1 MEKVKLT
8 TKKELEIFMNPV
20 RQQLLRQLEIS
31 KGPMTPKML
40 ADKLGISASGVQ
52 HHIKKLISLG
62 VILLDHTEQ
71 INGITASFYKP
82 AEVTVQ
88 IGLDMDDNS
97 APQREVLI
105 QQRIAKTY
113 EGFLTAKKSRL
124 SHCVNPDVELLRQWG
139 DILTGVVHLTEQESN
154 DLMGIISEYIESH
167 SKPASD
173 RSPWEY
179 SVILYNAEEKL
190 DG

>member
-1 MEKVKLT
+1 MEKVRLT
-8 TKKELEIFMNPV
+8 TKKELEIYMNSV

-31 KGPMTPKML
+31 KTPMTPKML

-52 HHIKKLISLG
+52 HHIRKLISLG

-88 IGLDMDDNS
+88 IGLDLDDNS
-97 APQREVLI
+97 VPQREVLI
-105 QQRIAKTY
+105 QQRISKVY
-113 EGFLTAKKSRL
+113 EGFLSAKKSRV
-124 SHCVNPDVELLRQWG
+124 SQYENPDPELLRKWG
-139 DILTGVVHLTEQESN
+139 DIMNGVVHLTEQESGE
-154 DLMGIISEYIESH
+154 LMSIISEYIESH

-179 SVILYNAEEKL
+179 SLILYNTEEDL
-190 DG
+190 ND

>member
-1 MEKVKLT
+1 MEKVRLT
-8 TKKELEIFMNPV
+8 TKKELEIYMNPV

-31 KGPMTPKML
+31 KTPMTPKML

-52 HHIKKLISLG
+52 HHIRKLISLG

-88 IGLDMDDNS
+88 IGLDLDDNAS
-97 APQREVLI
+97 PQREVLI
-105 QQRIAKTY
+105 QQRISKVY
-113 EGFLTAKKSRL
+113 EGFLSAKKSRV
-124 SHCVNPDVELLRQWG
+124 SQYENPDPELLRQWG
-139 DILTGVVHLTEQESN
+139 DIMNGVVHLTEQESGE
-154 DLMGIISEYIESH
+154 LMRIISEYIESH
-167 SKPASD
+167 AKPASD

-179 SVILYNAEEKL
+179 SLILYNTEEEL
-190 DG
+190 ND